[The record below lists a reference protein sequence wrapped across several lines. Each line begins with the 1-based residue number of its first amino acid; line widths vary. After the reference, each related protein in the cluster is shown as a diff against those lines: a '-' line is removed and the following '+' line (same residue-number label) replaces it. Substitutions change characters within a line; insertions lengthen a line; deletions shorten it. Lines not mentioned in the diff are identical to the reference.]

1 MLSLILPEIT
11 LFCGALII
19 LISDAFLRKKYEDV
33 CYSSHL
39 LALVFSAISLMFVIN
54 NFVRIE
60 TGFNQGFL
68 LNHFISFVKIF
79 ALLLLLIVILISLDF
94 VYSAKKISAE
104 FLALLMIATAGG
116 MVLVSAGDFLVFYL
130 GLELQ
135 ALSLYL
141 LAAINRGS
149 K

>member
-11 LFCGALII
+11 LFCGALIS
-19 LISDAFLRKKYEDV
+19 LISDAFLRKKFEDV
-33 CYSSHL
+33 FYSSHL
-39 LALVFSAISLMFVIN
+39 LALVFSAISFMFVIN

-68 LNHFISFVKIF
+68 LNHFISIVKIF

-130 GLELQ
+130 G
-135 ALSLYL
+135 
-141 LAAINRGS
+141 
-149 K
+149 